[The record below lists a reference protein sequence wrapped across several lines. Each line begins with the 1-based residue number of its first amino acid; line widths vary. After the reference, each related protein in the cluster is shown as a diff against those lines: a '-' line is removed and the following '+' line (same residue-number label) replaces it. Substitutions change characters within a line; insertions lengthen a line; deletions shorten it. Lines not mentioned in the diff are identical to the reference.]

1 MNGIARRVRSATE
14 GQKIVLRFRLETAE
28 GRTVPI
34 ELRGVEIRGD
44 LAEGDRIEVQAGVTV
59 RGDAAVR
66 LPRIMNLTTDSTVE
80 AWNPSALHQA
90 RSLVGKEA
98 LSAAIGAGV
107 TFTIGGLLRIN
118 HEESPSP
125 TTTSIPPGSSMPT
138 ASNSSVPPSSI
149 PPSSGSTTPTSVPT
163 PRALEGRPIGILVI
177 LILLALLWYLSS
189 QWRRRRLRHE
199 PFLPTVLGLGAGALL
214 ALLLLVTF
222 YY

>member
-1 MNGIARRVRSATE
+1 MNGIARRVRSAAE

-118 HEESPSP
+118 HEQSPSP
-125 TTTSIPPGSSMPT
+125 TTASIPPGSSVPT
-138 ASNSSVPPSSI
+138 ASNSSI
-149 PPSSGSTTPTSVPT
+149 PPSSGSTTPTRLPT
-163 PRALEGRPIGILVI
+163 PGALEGRPIGILVI

-189 QWRRRRLRHE
+189 QWRRRRPRHE
-199 PFLPTVLGLGAGALL
+199 PFLPAVLGLGAGALL
-214 ALLLLVTF
+214 ALLLLVAF